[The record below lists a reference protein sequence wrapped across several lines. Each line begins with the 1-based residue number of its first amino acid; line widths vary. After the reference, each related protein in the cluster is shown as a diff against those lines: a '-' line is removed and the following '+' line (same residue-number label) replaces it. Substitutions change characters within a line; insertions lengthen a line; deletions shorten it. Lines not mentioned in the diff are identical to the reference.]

1 MSDARLLSRALAL
14 AALACLL
21 ALAWLPSVAPVSTA
35 EVVRAQMV
43 GR

>member
-1 MSDARLLSRALAL
+1 MTDNRVLSRSLAL
-14 AALACLL
+14 AALVCLL

-35 EVVRAQMV
+35 EVVRARMA